1 MNMKTLLA
9 LFLLLPSLSWGF
21 FGKIYDCEPADDE
34 FFYMSDYVE
43 SLDSHIL
50 KISGSKD
57 KLNINFSD
65 GKTEELNLIQKNDE
79 ILSYLYD
86 QDIRLIIF
94 LPLNDEINIVWDY
107 PKKAYKL
114 GLNVQN
120 ENSISSIVINP

>member
-21 FGKIYDCEPADDE
+21 FGKKYDCEPADDE

-43 SLDSHIL
+43 SLDSHKL

-65 GKTEELNLIQKNDE
+65 GQTEELNLIQKNDE

-107 PKKAYKL
+107 PKESLQAWFKCSK
-114 GLNVQN
+114 
-120 ENSISSIVINP
+120 

>member
-1 MNMKTLLA
+1 MKTLLA
-9 LFLLLPSLSWGF
+9 LLLLIPSLSWGF
-21 FGKIYDCEPADDE
+21 FGKKYDCEPVDDE

-43 SLDSHIL
+43 NLGPHVL

-94 LPLNDEINIVWDY
+94 LPLNDDINIVWDY
-107 PKKAYKL
+107 PK
-114 GLNVQN
+114 
-120 ENSISSIVINP
+120 ENLQSWFNCSK

>member
-1 MNMKTLLA
+1 MK
-9 LFLLLPSLSWGF
+9 LFTILLLLVPNLSWGF
-21 FGKIYDCEPADDE
+21 FGKKYNCEPLDDE

-43 SLDSHIL
+43 SLSSHIL

-57 KLNINFSD
+57 KLTINFLD

-107 PKKAYKL
+107 PK
-114 GLNVQN
+114 
-120 ENSISSIVINP
+120 ENLQSWFNCSK